1 MGNTF
6 RKLLVCFLMLA
17 VVVSMIPTVHAQS
30 TFNSYTYDEWDESQK
45 TPAGYEPVLV
55 KNGMEIGTGN
65 WKTPSDFFMS
75 DDGLL
80 YVADTGN
87 ERIIVLNEDLE
98 LQEIMETVTMNGEE
112 IPLTDVQGLYVSDEG
127 VIYACQ
133 TSLSR
138 ILLIQDG
145 KVIDTIDRPVSS
157 LIADD
162 FSFAPTKVGID
173 VYGRAFVL
181 SKGCYSGLLQYD
193 LDGSFMGFFGAN
205 KVEVTADVLFSY
217 MWKSILSDEQ
227 RAAMTSI
234 LPIEYSNVDCG
245 DDGFVYTSTVG
256 TQLPQ
261 SQVKKLNPLGNNV
274 YFAVG
279 NEEFNF
285 GDEEITYSKTTPN
298 YPSFIDVKVDDDGF
312 IYAIDLTSSRV
323 FVRDQEANLISVFGG
338 YGQQTGTFNTPVAV
352 ECRGDRV
359 YVLDR
364 LKNNITVFE
373 PTEYGALVKQAVLAY
388 DQGLYSEA
396 ELLWKQVLE
405 RNANSTLA
413 YNGIGKALAQENR
426 YDEAMQYLRLS
437 GDRYSY
443 SRSFGKNRLELVRNY
458 GIYAIGGIAL
468 LAVAASVL
476 KWKRKEK

>member
-1 MGNTF
+1 MGKIL
-6 RKLLVCFLMLA
+6 RKLMCFLLLA
-17 VVVSMIPTVHAQS
+17 AVMGSVIPSAHAQD

-45 TPAGYEPVLV
+45 APAGYEPVMV

-65 WKTPSDFFMS
+65 WKTPNDFFI
-75 DDGLL
+75 DDEGLL

-87 ERIIVLNEDLE
+87 NRLIVLNEELE
-98 LQEIMETVTMNGEE
+98 LQEIIETITMNGEE
-112 IPLTDVQGLYVSDEG
+112 IALEDVQGLYVSDDG

-138 ILLIQDG
+138 ILLIKD
-145 KVIDTIDRPVSS
+145 KEVIDTIDKPVSS
-157 LIADD
+157 LIPAD
-162 FSFAPTKVGID
+162 FNFAPTKVGID

-227 RAAMTSI
+227 RAAMASI

-256 TQLPQ
+256 TQLPK

-285 GDEEITYSKTTPN
+285 GDEEITYNKTNPN
-298 YPSFIDVKVDDDGF
+298 YPSFIDVKVDENGF
-312 IYAIDLTSSRV
+312 IFAIDLTSSRV

-352 ECRGDRV
+352 ECRGERV

-373 PTEYGALVKQAVLAY
+373 PTEYGALVRQAVLAY
-388 DQGLYSEA
+388 DLGNYSEA
-396 ELLWKQVLE
+396 EQLWKQVLR

-426 YDEAMQYLRLS
+426 YEEAMQYLRLS

-458 GIYAIGGIAL
+458 GVYAIGGIVA
-468 LAVAASVL
+468 LAVIMAIYKRL
-476 KWKRKEK
+476 RKE